1 MTVLRQRWENLRYSV
16 NANSNIKITQ
26 FIILNDKITT
36 LRLLQ
41 LNFLKPQRLGTA
53 VDNQRSMRNKGELF

>member
-1 MTVLRQRWENLRYSV
+1 MTVLRQGWENLRYSV

-41 LNFLKPQRLGTA
+41 LNFLKPQRLRTA
-53 VDNQRSMRNKGELF
+53 VDNHFPEKYEE